1 MALAPGSP
9 GASEL
14 QPIGERHCTW
24 PFVVASMLPSLKSG
38 GFVAR
43 GTILSLRPVSPG
55 WFSILVL
62 TAFVVIGFD
71 RRVVVTTPG
80 RASAKTLVARSTQP
94 LRVPLAGWASENPAN
109 FTVPEFPIPA
119 LSCHT
124 RRFASAAILHL
135 CCVSFVLECYTLSS
149 RRPGGESGCF
159 LVSGGE

>member
-14 QPIGERHCTW
+14 QPTDERHCTW
-24 PFVVASMLPSLKSG
+24 SFVVVSMLPSLKSG

-62 TAFVVIGFD
+62 TAFVNGFD

-135 CCVSFVLECYTLSS
+135 CCVSFVAECYTLSS
-149 RRPGGESGCF
+149 RRPGGKSCRF